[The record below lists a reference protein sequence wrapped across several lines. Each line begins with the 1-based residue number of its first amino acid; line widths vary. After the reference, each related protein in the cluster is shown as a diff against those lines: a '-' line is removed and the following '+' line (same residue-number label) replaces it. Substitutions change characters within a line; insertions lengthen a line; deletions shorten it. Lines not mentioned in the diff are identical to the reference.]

1 MFETGIVKYILE
13 WKSSEIDFL
22 PKMFKYFKLN
32 HLKFKPF
39 GYKKKT
45 DQSIDL
51 IVKSSVTITHDEHA
65 KMVLEPGTY
74 SKTNQMEF
82 DPFNNTVSYIFD

>member
-1 MFETGIVKYILE
+1 MIDNHTNG
-13 WKSSEIDFL
+13 WSSTT
-22 PKMFKYFKLN
+22 KLQLTPGGEPQK
-32 HLKFKPF
+32 HIMSSDKPF
-39 GYKKKT
+39 GYKQKT

-51 IVKSSVTITHDEHA
+51 IVKNPTAITHDEHGTI
-65 KMVLEPGTY
+65 VLESGTY